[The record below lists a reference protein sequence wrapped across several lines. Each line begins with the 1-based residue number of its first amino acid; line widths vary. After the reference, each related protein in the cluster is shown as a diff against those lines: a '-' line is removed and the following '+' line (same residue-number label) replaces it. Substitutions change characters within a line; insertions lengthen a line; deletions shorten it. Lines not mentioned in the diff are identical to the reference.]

1 MDNTLK
7 KLILN
12 KVLPLFLI
20 GFIIVI
26 IYYYRQDT
34 KNMSNILSHVLDEKP
49 IKFNYESGFY
59 DKNINLELK
68 LDSAFPSGTKIY
80 YTLNGNNSNKDSEEY
95 KGKIEL
101 KLDENTKVYPIKAI
115 AYYKGEYSDIYYGT
129 YILDKDIKNN
139 DISIISITSD
149 EKNLYDYEKGILV
162 KGKTYDEAK
171 KTDPNTKR
179 GNYNNRGDEWIRG
192 ANILFLDNSGDKL
205 IEKNIGLAVSGGSSA
220 AIDPKSFKII
230 ANYKNDEKFNI
241 LFDNLNISNYSMV
254 NTYNSLR
261 LRGGSQ
267 DSYSGN
273 IRSSLVSKLCDL
285 SSFDGCSTTKRAQLY
300 LNGKFYG
307 VFDVQ
312 QNYSSSFLARK
323 YMISNSDSIDKI
335 KGTERSV
342 LNSKK
347 LTEFFNNNLDEKE
360 DRKKLEEKIDIDNFL
375 LYYSIQILL
384 NNTDFP
390 QNNFE
395 MWHYSGDKSDNK
407 YTDGKYRFLL
417 FDVDTSYYET
427 KSAEWTVG
435 DIFEFIMENK
445 YRATDSVFKNFI
457 NSKYYRDKYIMLTQD
472 LLNTSFSEDNIL
484 KIVDE
489 EYNKIN
495 ESYRKYY
502 SEKEYNNFNLK
513 IKEMKEKIKERDDS
527 LLNLFKKYFNLDK
540 IHKVNIKSNE
550 GIQINFTN
558 QELYQNNTY
567 SNDYYVDIDLT
578 YNYKLYPGYK
588 FKYWLVNGE
597 KIYDEELVISDK
609 YKNMEEISIEAVAE
623 YDDTQNQLIISEI
636 SAKDDSDWI
645 KLTNIG
651 KEDIKLKD
659 YYLSDNEVKKYQ
671 LPNIKLKSNESI
683 IINGNK
689 NYYSIGNYICNFN
702 LSTGETLTLFYD
714 DSIID
719 KLYVPRMSSIETY
732 GRYVNSNTYKFF
744 MNDNNQRKESTY

>member
-59 DKNINLELK
+59 DKDINLELK

-80 YTLNGNNSNKDSEEY
+80 YTLNGNNPNKDSEEY

-101 KLDENTKVYPIKAI
+101 KLEENTKVYPIKAI

-162 KGKTYDEAK
+162 GGKTYDEAK
-171 KTDPNTKR
+171 KTDPNTIK
-179 GNYNNRGDEWIRG
+179 GNYFNRGDEWVRD
-192 ANILFLDNSGDKL
+192 ASVILFDKDGNTKLEDNVDLS
-205 IEKNIGLAVSGGSSA
+205 ISGGYSSHLSV
-220 AIDPKSFKII
+220 KSFKIE
-230 ANYKNDEKFNI
+230 NKNGEKFNI
-241 LFDNLNISNYSMV
+241 SFEPFAQFSEASYVDFYH
-254 NTYNSLR
+254 SLR
-261 LRGGSQ
+261 FRSGGNDSQ
-267 DSYSGN
+267 STNLKAGVIGRLATESNFSG
-273 IRSSLVSKLCDL
+273 VST
-285 SSFDGCSTTKRAQLY
+285 SERAVLF

-307 VFDVQ
+307 IFDIQQVFTDG
-312 QNYSSSFLARK
+312 FLARK
-323 YMISNSDSIDKI
+323 YAISDSNSISIY
-335 KGTERSV
+335 KGSEYNQLLNANV
-342 LNSKK
+342 LKYFRTDLNNVKK
-347 LTEFFNNNLDEKE
+347 QQELEKYV
-360 DRKKLEEKIDIDNFL
+360 DIDNFL
-375 LYYSIQILL
+375 LYYAMEILM
-384 NNTDFP
+384 NNTDWP
-390 QNNFE
+390 NNNYE
-395 MWHYSGDKSDNK
+395 IWKYDGTPNSENK
-407 YTDGKYRFLL
+407 YTDGRIRYVL
-417 FDVDTSYYET
+417 FDIDLSYGNT
-427 KSAEWTVG
+427 R
-435 DIFEFIMENK
+435 DIFDMLMNNSD
-445 YRATDSVFKNFI
+445 YVFKYI
-457 NSKYYRDKYIMLTQD
+457 ADSKKYRDKYVMLTLD
-472 LLNTSFSEDNIL
+472 LLNTSFQNDNIL
-484 KIVDE
+484 KVVDE
-489 EYNKIN
+489 E
-495 ESYRKYY
+495 
-502 SEKEYNNFNLK
+502 F
-513 IKEMKEKIKERDDS
+513 EKIDDYARQYYTEQNYKKFFNSVES
-527 LLNLFKKYFNLDK
+527 LKTIIPKRGNEILDHFKKYFNLEK
-540 IHKVNIKSNE
+540 THKVNIKSNE

-597 KIYDEELVISDK
+597 KIYDEELVINDK
-609 YKNMEEISIEAVAE
+609 YKNTEEINIEAVSE
-623 YDDTQNQLIISEI
+623 YDDTQNHLIISEI

-671 LPNIKLKSNESI
+671 LPHIVLKSNESI

-702 LSTGETLTLFYD
+702 LSTGETLTLFYND
-714 DSIID
+714 NIMD

-732 GRYVNSNTYKFF
+732 GRYLNSNTHKFF
-744 MNDNNQRKESTY
+744 MNENNQRKESTY